1 MTNKSKFAPTEP
13 VAVHEVAGVLQATTC
28 CGIKYQHKDDLLLVK
43 LAPGTSVGGVFTKS
57 ETAAAPVDWC
67 RRILKNGTARGLV
80 VNSGNANAFSGI
92 AGMQVVEQEA
102 LAAGMALN
110 AAPED
115 IFVASTGVI
124 GELLPVDRI
133 VGQLPQLATKLRPG
147 AWEDAANSIMTTD
160 TFVKLASRKL
170 RIGDTDVSISGYS
183 KGAGMIMPDM
193 ATMLCF
199 VYTDARLPAEML
211 QKLVSEGMRN
221 SFHAITVDSD
231 TSTNDT
237 VLLFATGQAEHVAI
251 TDLQDPALTAFREG
265 LYDCFHE
272 LAMQVVSDAE
282 GISKLVAVNVTGT
295 SSSADARIIAMS
307 IANSPLV
314 KTAIAGEDANWGRVV
329 MAVGKAG
336 VGLDKSKLSIAFG
349 DHTLALNG
357 NPLDMPSTT
366 AVDEYMKQDRLEINV
381 SVGDGDGHS
390 TVWTSDLSHEYVS
403 INADYRS

>member
-1 MTNKSKFAPTEP
+1 
-13 VAVHEVAGVLQATTC
+13 
-28 CGIKYQHKDDLLLVK
+28 
-43 LAPGTSVGGVFTKS
+43 VGGVFTKS
-57 ETAAAPVDWC
+57 ATAAAPVDWC
-67 RRILKNGTARGLV
+67 RRILKNGTASGLV
-80 VNSGNANAFSGI
+80 VNSGNANAFSGM

-102 LAAGMALN
+102 LAAGMALD

-133 VGQLPQLATKLRPG
+133 VGQLPRLATELRAG
-147 AWEDAANSIMTTD
+147 AWEDAASSIMTTD

-199 VYTDARLPAEML
+199 VYTDARLPAELL
-211 QKLVSEGMRN
+211 QKLVTEGMQN

-237 VLLFATGQAEHVAI
+237 VLLFATGQADHGEI
-251 TDLQDPALTAFREG
+251 NDIQDPALAEFREG

-272 LAMQVVSDAE
+272 LAMHVVSDAE
-282 GISKLVAVNVTGT
+282 GISKLVAINVTGT
-295 SSSADARIIAMS
+295 SSSTDARIIAMS

-336 VGLDKSKLSIAFG
+336 VVLDKSKLSIAFG
-349 DHTLALNG
+349 GHSLALNG